1 MNLNDDKCQFQKISA
16 SLSETGLLTSQRRS
30 RNAFLYGAS
39 DHTSGFV
46 EIRFFPS
53 CCSFA
58 FFHCYIGSFT
68 RMLLRTCATFVRLVQ
83 SKLHTNLKYA

>member
-1 MNLNDDKCQFQKISA
+1 MMTSVSVKRYLPLYLKQ
-16 SLSETGLLTSQRRS
+16 GLLTSRRGS
-30 RNAFLYGAS
+30 RNAFLYGVS

-58 FFHCYIGSFT
+58 FFHCCYIGSFI
-68 RMLLRTCATFVRLVQ
+68 RMLPRTCATFVRLVQ
-83 SKLHTNLKYA
+83 SKLHTNIE